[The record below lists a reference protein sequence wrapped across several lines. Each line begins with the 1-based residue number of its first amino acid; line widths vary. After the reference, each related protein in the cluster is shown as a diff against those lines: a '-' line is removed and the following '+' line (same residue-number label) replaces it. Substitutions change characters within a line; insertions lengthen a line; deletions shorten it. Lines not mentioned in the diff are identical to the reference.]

1 MSGRYEHAK
10 EVVGPGGHVG
20 GQCGMCKQT
29 VAQVDGKK
37 SKGWVVTMCRVS
49 ATSGASAHSLRGAGG
64 AVSSRASTASGSRLF
79 SLHAWASVFFPP
91 QQKSIPS
98 FEKTRLRLG

>member
-37 SKGWVVTMCRVS
+37 SKGWVVTMCPRCDS
-49 ATSGASAHSLRGAGG
+49 YPPGKASL
-64 AVSSRASTASGSRLF
+64 
-79 SLHAWASVFFPP
+79 P
-91 QQKSIPS
+91 
-98 FEKTRLRLG
+98 

>member
-29 VAQVDGKK
+29 VAQVDGEK
-37 SKGWVVTMCRVS
+37 SKGWVVTMCPRCDPY
-49 ATSGASAHSLRGAGG
+49 
-64 AVSSRASTASGSRLF
+64 
-79 SLHAWASVFFPP
+79 PP
-91 QQKSIPS
+91 
-98 FEKTRLRLG
+98 G